1 MSFREIATLRK
12 NTVFC
17 RHQQAFGSGKGKI
30 AAKKSRLIHH
40 SEKVFINNS
49 AEPNNSDEFESKPM
63 SNTLEIRFSYCNQ
76 LLVATL
82 ASMVVIFTLLLSIQN
97 AKAQSGGYYSNQE
110 VVDAGHRFFG
120 TTSGNL
126 AVAFEQA
133 FAKYGLPNGYI
144 LGEDAGGAF
153 IGGLRYG
160 EGVLYT
166 KNAGDHK
173 VFWQGPSIGWD
184 YGGDGN
190 RTMMLVYNLPS
201 VDMVYHRYFGVSG
214 SAFVIGGVGVTALT
228 RQGVHLVPIR
238 TGVGARLG
246 VNVGYLK
253 LRKTPRINP
262 F

>member
-1 MSFREIATLRK
+1 MPLLTRLKQIGAISFSLFCLSLLIFGFGQTQSARAQIA
-12 NTVFC
+12 N
-17 RHQQAFGSGKGKI
+17 QYSG
-30 AAKKSRLIHH
+30 
-40 SEKVFINNS
+40 
-49 AEPNNSDEFESKPM
+49 
-63 SNTLEIRFSYCNQ
+63 
-76 LLVATL
+76 
-82 ASMVVIFTLLLSIQN
+82 
-97 AKAQSGGYYSNQE
+97 QE
-110 VVDAGHRFFG
+110 VIDAGHRFFG
-120 TTSGNL
+120 ATSGNL
-126 AVAFEQA
+126 AAAFEKA

-144 LGEDAGGAF
+144 LGEEASGAF

-160 EGVLYT
+160 EGRLFT

-173 VFWQGPSIGWD
+173 VFWQGPSVGWD

-201 VDMVYHRYFGVSG
+201 IDFLYQRFYGITG
-214 SAFVIGGVGVTALT
+214 SAFLVGGVGVTALT

-253 LRKTPRINP
+253 LRRTPKINP

>member
-1 MSFREIATLRK
+1 MPHLNQHRYSFLNHLISATL
-12 NTVFC
+12 T
-17 RHQQAFGSGKGKI
+17 S
-30 AAKKSRLIHH
+30 
-40 SEKVFINNS
+40 
-49 AEPNNSDEFESKPM
+49 
-63 SNTLEIRFSYCNQ
+63 
-76 LLVATL
+76 
-82 ASMVVIFTLLLSIQN
+82 LLLLAAIMFNTTN
-97 AKAQSGGYYSNQE
+97 ANAQASSHYSGQE

-120 TTSGNL
+120 ATSGNL
-126 AVAFEQA
+126 AAAFEKA
-133 FAKYGLPNGYI
+133 FARYGLPNGYI
-144 LGEDAGGAF
+144 LGEEASGAF

-160 EGVLYT
+160 EGYLYT

-190 RTMMLVYNLPS
+190 RTMMLVYHLPN
-201 VDMVYHRYFGVSG
+201 VDALYERFYGVSG
-214 SAFVIGGVGVTALT
+214 SAFLVGGVGVTALT

-253 LRKTPRINP
+253 LRRTPKLNP